1 MTQHPKTL
9 LVIFAEAV
17 LEKRLV
23 ADAKRLG
30 AHGYTVWDVRGASGL
45 DGPNP
50 HTRDGAWDADR
61 TIEMKLICTESVA
74 QTMAEH
80 VLSTYGAHH
89 GISLY
94 LTSVQVM
101 RSEKF

>member
-1 MTQHPKTL
+1 MSKHAKTL

-23 ADAKRLG
+23 HDAKRLG
-30 AHGYTVWDVRGASGL
+30 AHGYTVWDVRGGSGL
-45 DGPNP
+45 DGPSPN
-50 HTRDGAWDADR
+50 TRDGAWESDR
-61 TIEMKLICTESVA
+61 TIEMKLICSAVVA
-74 QTMAEH
+74 DAIAEH
-80 VLSTYGAHH
+80 VLSTYGANH

-94 LTSVQVM
+94 FSAVEVM